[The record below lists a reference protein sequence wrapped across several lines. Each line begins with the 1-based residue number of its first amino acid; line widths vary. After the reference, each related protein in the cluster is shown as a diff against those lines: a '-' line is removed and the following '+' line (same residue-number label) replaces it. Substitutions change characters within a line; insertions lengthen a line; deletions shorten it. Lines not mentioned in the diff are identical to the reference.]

1 MIKLL
6 TKLSDEAEAEIYYSH
21 LLEFEKG
28 QSAEYNL
35 VLNNNSKTIDFTG
48 LSNIK
53 YIMVYSDNYINVTF
67 GVVDFQTNGYFCY
80 MPEPVFFTTNS
91 DFEVSTEMTKN
102 VNVKVKIIC
111 EDLVEMPD
119 PEASVDTGTYATAQT
134 VLLTSDIE
142 DAIIMYTT
150 DTTTPSKI
158 NGTEYSTSLTIST
171 TTTVKFYAYK
181 SGYEDSSVITKVY
194 TITT

>member
-1 MIKLL
+1 
-6 TKLSDEAEAEIYYSH
+6 
-21 LLEFEKG
+21 
-28 QSAEYNL
+28 
-35 VLNNNSKTIDFTG
+35 
-48 LSNIK
+48 
-53 YIMVYSDNYINVTF
+53 
-67 GVVDFQTNGYFCY
+67 
-80 MPEPVFFTTNS
+80 
-91 DFEVSTEMTKN
+91 MTKN